1 MSKSE
6 NLGKF
11 FKEDNKTVILP
22 IDHGTVIPIEGL
34 LRKPADLI
42 GQVDK
47 YVDGYVVNYGVA
59 KAFEDVL
66 SNSGV
71 CLRTDG
77 YKPAYPGNP
86 DEGSYLMYSAED
98 AEALGAHAMMNMLY
112 LHHHRES
119 NNFRECAAIISEGR
133 EYELP
138 VILEALPFNIGRPAD
153 YTVEN
158 VGFVV
163 RLAAELGADV
173 VKTAFPTNGS
183 VDDFKA
189 IVEAALVP
197 VIVLGGAAMGD
208 DAALLTMVK
217 NAMDAGASG
226 IAIGRNVW
234 QHANPPLVA
243 AALHAIVHD
252 DSSVESALKLIG

>member
-6 NLGKF
+6 NLSQF
-11 FKEDNKTVILP
+11 FNEDSKTVILP
-22 IDHGTVIPIEGL
+22 IDHGTVIPIDGL
-34 LRKPADLI
+34 LCKPMELI
-42 GQVDK
+42 EQVDR

-59 KAFEDVL
+59 EACRDSL

-77 YKPAYPGNP
+77 YKPTYPGNE
-86 DEGSYLMYSAED
+86 DDGSYRLYTGED

-112 LHHHRES
+112 LHHRRES
-119 NNFRECAAIISEGR
+119 DNFRECAAVISEGR
-133 EYELP
+133 EYGIP
-138 VILEALPFNIGRPAD
+138 VILEALPFNIGRPEE

-158 VGFVV
+158 IGFAV

-173 VKTAFPTNGS
+173 VKTAYPTNGT
-183 VDDFKA
+183 VDDFKS

-197 VIVLGGAAMGD
+197 VVVLGGAAMGD
-208 DAALLTMVK
+208 DTALLTMVK

-226 IAIGRNVW
+226 IAVGRNVW
-234 QHANPPLVA
+234 QHAKPAAVA
-243 AALHAIVHD
+243 AALQAIVHD
-252 DSSVESALKLIG
+252 ESSVDASLNLL